1 MNSVS
6 YLARQPIVDGEHRL
20 IAYELLFRQ
29 TAASLCADVRDPLQ
43 AGVEVI
49 SSTLC
54 LGTDWLLQG
63 SLAFI
68 NLDESTLMSEYITL
82 LPQEHVVFE
91 ILETVKVSPVL
102 VARIQELR
110 QRGFRFAL
118 DDFVCLPEYQVLMPL
133 VDYIKLDVLEQ
144 PPEKTVEIIRHVSS
158 IYKGK
163 LLAEK
168 VETREMFE
176 LCKAEGIE
184 YFQGYYFAHPENIA
198 NKTIKPT
205 QVTVLELMNRVRV
218 CEDLKEL
225 EEPLRRD
232 AALTF
237 RLLRF
242 VNSASFSLAREVHN
256 IRQALA
262 VIGLNSLYRWLS
274 LLLVSASD
282 SQTASL
288 LARTAV
294 NRGRI
299 CELLGE
305 GRVGRHEQED
315 LFIVGL
321 FSLLDVLMEMPM
333 AEVLERTPL
342 AGPVKEALL
351 HRQGRYAS
359 YLSLAEACEKQDF
372 EKVELL
378 AGELECSPADVNAA
392 QLKALAWTEGLLIES

>member
-1 MNSVS
+1 MNAVS
-6 YLARQPIVDGEHRL
+6 YLARQPIVDAEHRL

-29 TAASLCADVRDPLQ
+29 TAASLSADVRDPLQ
-43 AGVEVI
+43 AGVDVI
-49 SSTLC
+49 SNTLC

-82 LPQEHVVFE
+82 LPHEHVVFE

-102 VARIQELR
+102 VARIHELR

-144 PPEKTVEIIRHVSS
+144 PPEKTAEIIRHVRS
-158 IYKGK
+158 IYRGK

-205 QVTVLELMNRVRV
+205 QVTVLELMNRVRT
-218 CEDLKEL
+218 CEDLREL

-242 VNSASFSLAREVHN
+242 VNSPSFSLMREVHN
-256 IRQALA
+256 IRQAMA

-282 SQTASL
+282 SKTASL
-288 LARTAV
+288 LAHTAV
-294 NRGRI
+294 TRGRM
-299 CELLGE
+299 CELLAE
-305 GRVGRHEQED
+305 GRVGRHEQDD

-333 AEVLERTPL
+333 ADVLERTPL
-342 AGPVKEALL
+342 AEPVKEALL
-351 HRQGRYAS
+351 LRSGRYAPF
-359 YLSLAEACEKQDF
+359 LRLAEACEQQDF
-372 EKVELL
+372 EQVEVL
-378 AGELECSPADVNAA
+378 AQALECSPDDVNAA
-392 QLKALAWTEGLLIES
+392 QLKALAWAEGLLVE